1 MLEIFTF
8 QLFTEKRKMCQPPV
22 QRKRNRAVEEE
33 NGYGRGYREQRQM
46 K

>member
-1 MLEIFTF
+1 MIHYPALYR
-8 QLFTEKRKMCQPPV
+8 EKKNVSAPCK
-22 QRKRNRAVEEE
+22 RKRNQAVEEE